1 MTKILHRLLF
11 LITSLGNNTVQKT
24 SKIGQFFFC
33 GRHNYN
39 MMPNSNIKKL
49 VSNVFSFGAS
59 LTVKQAPSFLS
70 IGKYV

>member
-11 LITSLGNNTVQKT
+11 LITSLGNTVQKT

-33 GRHNYN
+33 GRHNY

>member
-1 MTKILHRLLF
+1 MF
-11 LITSLGNNTVQKT
+11 LITSLGNTVQKT

-39 MMPNSNIKKL
+39 MMPNVKKL

-59 LTVKQAPSFLS
+59 LTVKQAPSVLS

>member
-11 LITSLGNNTVQKT
+11 LITSLGNTVQKT

-70 IGKYV
+70 ISKYV

>member
-11 LITSLGNNTVQKT
+11 LTTSLGNTVQKT

-39 MMPNSNIKKL
+39 MMPNSNMKKL

-70 IGKYV
+70 ISKYV

>member
-11 LITSLGNNTVQKT
+11 LITSLGNTVQKT
-24 SKIGQFFFC
+24 SKIGQFFFS

-59 LTVKQAPSFLS
+59 VTVKQAPSFLS